1 MEDEKLKDLLA
12 KYQLLEPQK
21 ISEWDLL
28 YFCRSNC
35 DSAYDLVQIKK
46 EEDIDII
53 IALYDY
59 LSLPDCNELH
69 TEISKNLIRNTCL
82 ESLHYKTKLVIKRR
96 PSIKYVTDNFELK
109 EHEDFDVLFTLKE
122 FKERISKLE

>member
-1 MEDEKLKDLLA
+1 MEDEKLKDLLS

-21 ISEWDLL
+21 ISEWDLA
-28 YFCRSNC
+28 YFCCSNG
-35 DSAYDLVQIKK
+35 DSEYDLVQIKK

-59 LSLPDCNELH
+59 LYAPNYNELH
-69 TEISKNLIRNTCL
+69 NEITKKLIRNTCL
-82 ESLHYKTKLVIKRR
+82 ESLHYKTKLVILRNNANYKF
-96 PSIKYVTDNFELK
+96 TNNTFE
-109 EHEDFDVLFTLKE
+109 VLFTLKE

>member
-1 MEDEKLKDLLA
+1 MEDEKLKDLLFQ
-12 KYQLLEPQK
+12 YQLLEPQK

-28 YFCRSNC
+28 YFCSSN
-35 DSAYDLVQIKK
+35 DESAYDLVQIKK

-59 LSLPDCNELH
+59 LYAPHCKELH
-69 TEISKNLIRNTCL
+69 SEISKNLIRNTCL
-82 ESLHYKTKLVIKRR
+82 ESLHYKTKLVILRNNAN
-96 PSIKYVTDNFELK
+96 YEFTNNTFE
-109 EHEDFDVLFTLKE
+109 VLFTLKE

>member
-1 MEDEKLKDLLA
+1 MEDKKLKDLLS

-28 YFCRSNC
+28 YFCSSNN
-35 DSAYDLVQIKK
+35 DSEYDLVQIKK

-59 LSLPDCNELH
+59 LYAPNCKELH
-69 TEISKNLIRNTCL
+69 SEISKNLIRNDCL
-82 ESLHYKTKLVIKRR
+82 KSLHYKTKLVILRNNAN
-96 PSIKYVTDNFELK
+96 YEFTNNTFEI
-109 EHEDFDVLFTLKE
+109 LFTLKE